1 MSLTEK
7 LNKMNNIDNP
17 TINVYTKK
25 VYAGHYEV
33 SVVCEETNEEFKY
46 TETDMDL
53 IDALENEYGN
63 EWFTQF
69 EAMQAAIAKAS
80 NGKY

>member
-1 MSLTEK
+1 MKSIE
-7 LNKMNNIDNP
+7 NP
-17 TINVYTKK
+17 TINVYAKK

-33 SVVCEETNEEFKY
+33 SVVCEATNEEFKY

-53 IDALENEYGN
+53 IDALENEDGN
-63 EWFTQF
+63 DWFTQF
-69 EAMQAAIAKAS
+69 EAMQTAIRKAS